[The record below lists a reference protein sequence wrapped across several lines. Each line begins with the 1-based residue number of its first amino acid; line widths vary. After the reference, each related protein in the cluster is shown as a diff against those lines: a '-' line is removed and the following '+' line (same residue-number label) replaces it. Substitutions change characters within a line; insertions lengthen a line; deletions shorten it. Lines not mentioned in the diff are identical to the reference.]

1 VGSQEE
7 LIRGLQEQARVIR
20 GHIVRMSHWSNSPH
34 VGTALSSADI
44 VTALY
49 YGEMKVDASRPD
61 WPDRDRF
68 IMSKGHGCAVWYA
81 ALAEKGF
88 LPLDELKTF
97 RKIGTRLQGHPEM
110 SRLPGIEMTSGSL
123 GHGLS
128 AGLGMALGLRLD
140 KRDAR
145 VYVLL
150 GDGEIQEGLVW
161 EAALTAP
168 NMKVD
173 NLMAI
178 VDYNRWQ
185 SGGAVDEIMPLDP
198 LVDKWRAFGWHTVEI
213 DGHDYAQLLETFAKF
228 RRTQGRPTAV
238 IAHTTKG
245 KGVSFMENDN
255 LWHGKSPSAE
265 ELQRALAELGF
276 EEEAR

>member
-1 VGSQEE
+1 
-7 LIRGLQEQARVIR
+7 
-20 GHIVRMSHWSNSPH
+20 
-34 VGTALSSADI
+34 
-44 VTALY
+44 
-49 YGEMKVDASRPD
+49 
-61 WPDRDRF
+61 
-68 IMSKGHGCAVWYA
+68 
-81 ALAEKGF
+81 
-88 LPLDELKTF
+88 
-97 RKIGTRLQGHPEM
+97 M

-213 DGHDYAQLLETFAKF
+213 DGHDYSQLLETFAKF

-265 ELQRALAELGF
+265 ELRRALAELGF

>member
-1 VGSQEE
+1 MVSNQSD
-7 LIRGLQEQARVIR
+7 LIRDLEEKARVIR
-20 GHIVRMSHWSNSPH
+20 RHVVRMSHWSNSAH

-49 YGEMKVDASRPD
+49 FGEMRVDPQRPD

-97 RKIGTRLQGHPEM
+97 RKLGSRLQGHPEM

-123 GHGLS
+123 GHGLA
-128 AGLGMALGLRLD
+128 AGLGMALGIRLD
-140 KRDAR
+140 RRDAR

-150 GDGEIQEGLVW
+150 GDGESQEGLVW
-161 EAALTAP
+161 EAALSAP

-185 SGGAVDEIMPLDP
+185 SGGALDEISPLEP
-198 LVDKWRAFGWHTVEI
+198 LADKWRAFGWHTVEV
-213 DGHDYAQLLETFAKF
+213 DGHDMAQLLETFAKF
-228 RRTQGRPTAV
+228 KRTRGRPTAV
-238 IAHTTKG
+238 VAHTIKG

-255 LWHGKSPSAE
+255 LWHGKAPTAE
-265 ELQRALAELGF
+265 EMQRALAELG
-276 EEEAR
+276 EEGER

>member
-1 VGSQEE
+1 MGGQDD
-7 LIRGLQEQARVIR
+7 LIGRLKERSRVIR
-20 GHIVRMSHWSNSPH
+20 GHIVRMSHWSNSSH

-44 VTALY
+44 ITALY
-49 YGEMKVDASRPD
+49 FGEMRVDPRRPD

-68 IMSKGHGCAVWYA
+68 ILSKGHGCAAWYA
-81 ALAEKGF
+81 ALAEKGY
-88 LPLDELKTF
+88 LPVEELRTF
-97 RKIGTRLQGHPEM
+97 RKLGTRLQGHPEM

-128 AGLGMALGLRLD
+128 AGLGMALGVRLD
-140 KRDAR
+140 GRDAR

-168 NMKVD
+168 NMKVG

-185 SGGAVDEIMPLDP
+185 SGGAVGEIMELEP
-198 LVDKWRAFGWHTVEI
+198 LVDKWRAFGWTTVEV
-213 DGHDYAQLLETFAKF
+213 DGHDYGQLLETFAKF
-228 RRTQGRPTAV
+228 KHAPAGRPTAV

-255 LWHGKSPSAE
+255 LWHGKAPSVE
-265 ELQRALAELGF
+265 EARRALAELGQ
-276 EEEAR
+276 EVAV